1 MLMIYE
7 MTIQVRV
14 SNMSEGKS
22 WYEVLLKRG
31 PDFEPHEGFAEWELL
46 PGCWLQVAEGEPAL
60 RSGPVRLGVADIE
73 AEKARLIQSLNVEDF
88 TIHSRK
94 EVPVKWATFEDP
106 WGNGIGLFQY
116 IDQQEIQSRIIPI
129 LGRHIQ

>member
-7 MTIQVRV
+7 VTIQVRV
-14 SNMSEGKS
+14 PNMREGQI
-22 WYEVLLKRG
+22 WYEKLLNRG
-31 PDFEPHEGFAEWELL
+31 PDFVPHEGFAEWELI
-46 PGCWLQVAEGEPAL
+46 PGCWLQVAEGEPSL
-60 RSGPVRLGVADIE
+60 KSGPLRLGVADIE
-73 AEKARLIQSLNVEDF
+73 TEKARLIHLLNVEDF
-88 TIHSRK
+88 IIHSRK

-116 IDQQEIQSRIIPI
+116 HDQQEIQKRIIPI